1 MLNGIRGTVMTLVCV
16 CFANYKS
23 LDESQFKGITEGIP
37 PIVPAPALEVSLELF
52 KALQRDPTAA
62 SSMDILVKNIT
73 SAAKACFKKN
83 SAVLV
88 SEKRKLAV
96 NNKDPVSYTHL
107 TLPTILLV

>member
-52 KALQRDPTAA
+52 KALQRDPTA
-62 SSMDILVKNIT
+62 SSMDI
-73 SAAKACFKKN
+73 S
-83 SAVLV
+83 
-88 SEKRKLAV
+88 
-96 NNKDPVSYTHL
+96 
-107 TLPTILLV
+107 